1 MSGHGTPR
9 AQTIVA
15 ALAAIAVLAPV
26 LVLAAAPTRTND
38 LWFHLAAGR
47 SYAAEGPWPGADPLL
62 HTAHEDAPVQHEWL
76 FGVVVHAL
84 HTTTGF
90 AGLRVVHALAVL
102 GTATLAFACFRR
114 AGAGPAVAFAGTTAF
129 LVLGWWRLIQ
139 LRPDLVS
146 IPATL
151 ACYALLL
158 ADDEPPPRRN
168 IAAAVAIALGWA
180 NMHSLFAL
188 GPALVVTGLLAIAL
202 RSLLARGWITGDA
215 ARARTLAATGIAM
228 LGAAALNPRGF
239 AQHLTFFTSSSNTA
253 IWQISDEW
261 SHFDPLHWPDAGAVL
276 SPLAWL
282 LANALIV
289 GSLALAAARLL
300 ACVRAEVADR
310 PAAIRRLDAV
320 HLGLAAAGSVALL
333 VSIRFLWMG
342 IFPLLFLARSL
353 PAASQ
358 RAGWGGALGACILAA
373 ALPGWGG
380 LGEHQRTLP
389 DNLANYFGWRFDA
402 RALQPRGVRFL
413 IDSGVSGNLF
423 NRYTHGG
430 FIGYWLAPR
439 VRTFVDGRT
448 EHYPADVLDDYFRIS
463 HQLEVRPGESAL
475 EALDRREIDL
485 YFGVGVPVEG
495 QPIYTTARLDRTP
508 GWIQISRS
516 VDHSVFL
523 RVNQRNRANLD
534 RVAAYYANA
543 GVPFDRESGF
553 DPLIAA
559 RTRPDWA
566 IEQGIVPPDYS
577 QLLTARG
584 SEDPQARAPALDR
597 LGLMLYLLGAYEAQI
612 ALDRELVGM
621 SRRAI
626 EPRRRLVHSLL
637 RLGRDG
643 EAALQVSEIASVT
656 GGGSPTTE
664 LLRLVKQVE
673 QLRIDP
679 HPIPPEA
686 AINAVPA
693 VDRPTLVRFFSRAPL
708 RPTEFPESRGG

>member
-15 ALAAIAVLAPV
+15 ALAALAVLAPI

-47 SYAAEGPWPGADPLL
+47 TYAAEGPWPAADPLL

-76 FGVVVHAL
+76 FGIGVHAL
-84 HTTTGF
+84 HTVAGF

-102 GTATLAFACFRR
+102 GTAVLAFACFRR
-114 AGAGPAVAFAGTTAF
+114 AGVGRTVAFAGTTAF

-158 ADDEPPPRRN
+158 ADDARPPRRN

-180 NMHSLFAL
+180 NVHSLFAL
-188 GPALVVTGLLAIAL
+188 GPALIVAGLLAIAL
-202 RSLLARGWITGDA
+202 RSLLARGWIAGDS

-228 LGAAALNPRGF
+228 LLAAALNPRGF
-239 AQHLTFFTSSSNTA
+239 AQHLTFFTSSSDTA

-261 SHFDPLHWPDAGAVL
+261 RHFDPLHWPDAGPVL

-300 ACVRAEVADR
+300 ACARAGATAR
-310 PAAIRRLDAV
+310 PAAIQRLDAV

-333 VSIRFLWMG
+333 ISIRFLWMG

-353 PAASQ
+353 PAASP
-358 RAGWGGALGACILAA
+358 RTSWGGALGACILAA

-380 LGEHQRTLP
+380 LAEHQRTLP
-389 DNLANYFGWRFDA
+389 GSLADYFGWRFDA

-463 HQLEVRPGESAL
+463 NQFEVRAGETAL

-485 YFGVGVPVEG
+485 YFGVGLPVENE
-495 QPIYTTARLDRTP
+495 PIYTTARLDRTP

-523 RVNQRNRANLD
+523 RANERNRANLD
-534 RVAAYYANA
+534 RVAAYYDDA
-543 GVPFDRESGF
+543 GIPFDREIGF

-577 QLLTARG
+577 QLVTART
-584 SEDPQARAPALDR
+584 SEDLRERAAALNR
-597 LGLMLYLLGAYEAQI
+597 LGLLLYLLGAYEAQI
-612 ALDRELVGM
+612 AVDREFIGL

-626 EPRRRLVHSLL
+626 EPRRRLIHSLL
-637 RLGRDG
+637 RLRRDG
-643 EAALQVSEIASVT
+643 EAALQVSEISSIT
-656 GGGSPTTE
+656 GGLAPTTE

-673 QLRIDP
+673 QLRVDP
-679 HPIPPEA
+679 HPVPPAA

-693 VDRPTLVRFFSRAPL
+693 VDRQTLMRFFSRAPL
-708 RPTEFPESRGG
+708 RPTEFPESPDE